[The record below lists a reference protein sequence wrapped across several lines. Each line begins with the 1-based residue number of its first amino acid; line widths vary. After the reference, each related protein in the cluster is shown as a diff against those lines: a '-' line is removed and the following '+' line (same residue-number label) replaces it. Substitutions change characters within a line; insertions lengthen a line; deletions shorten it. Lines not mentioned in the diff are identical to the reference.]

1 VLTLHIWEMNQTVC
15 ASLSVGKQDDEYSV
29 KGEGMYR
36 IVVRTES
43 TRYICGEGDFILLKL
58 KKKKG

>member
-1 VLTLHIWEMNQTVC
+1 MNQTVC